1 MDKLI
6 ETRQLTFTY
15 PDASNPVLQGIDLTI
30 NRGEFIVIAGA
41 TGSGKTT
48 LINHF
53 KKELLPNGQRSGKVL
68 IKQQPITDLSKL
80 VSAKTIGYVGQDP
93 TTQPIMTTVIDELA
107 FGLENIGIKS
117 AEIERRIAELANYL
131 GLDELLH
138 QDMHELSGGQLQLVN
153 LASVLILRP
162 EVLLFDEPTAQLDPL
177 SSRHFFDVLERI
189 HQELGMTIV
198 MTEHNLGTALGLA
211 DRMILLQNQ
220 RVTFQGQPAVGIP
233 KMMADPDLAAFVP
246 AVPRLFLDN
255 HLETTGLPI
264 SVAAGQAVISKHH
277 LEFTAHTD
285 QPRVVESS
293 TTILSA
299 KEISFSF
306 DKQVNVVD
314 HLNLQLPAGDW
325 LSIVGKNGSGKS
337 TLLTMLAGLRVP
349 QHGKITFNNQKV
361 WRIPTAARIQQ
372 LSFLSQTPAL
382 QFGAETVQEELHQQA
397 AELQL
402 EFPDKQVKMIVDRL
416 HLNDLLNQSPF
427 DLSSGQQQLLG
438 IAIALLANPKLLI
451 LDEPTKGLDPAAKQ
465 ALGQLLTTINQAGTT
480 ILMASH
486 DMEFCAAYS
495 LHCAFMFDG
504 HLNTVLPTR
513 TFFSGNF
520 FFTTAINR
528 LLRRQVPDAML
539 VSDVRLSEGT
549 SEDGK

>member
-6 ETRQLTFTY
+6 QTRQLTFTY
-15 PDASNPVLQGIDLTI
+15 PDASLPVLQGVDLTI

-68 IKQQPITDLSKL
+68 IKQQAITDLSKL
-80 VSAKTIGYVGQDP
+80 ASAKTIGYVGQDP

-198 MTEHNLGTALGLA
+198 MTEHNLGTTLGLA
-211 DRMILLQNQ
+211 NRMILLQNQ

-233 KMMADPDLAAFVP
+233 KMMADPDLAA
-246 AVPRLFLDN
+246 
-255 HLETTGLPI
+255 
-264 SVAAGQAVISKHH
+264 ISKYH

-285 QPRVVESS
+285 QPKVVESS

-361 WRIPTAARIQQ
+361 WRISTAARIQQ

-416 HLNDLLNQSPF
+416 NRKYDFL
-427 DLSSGQQQLLG
+427 
-438 IAIALLANPKLLI
+438 
-451 LDEPTKGLDPAAKQ
+451 PTK
-465 ALGQLLTTINQAGTT
+465 I
-480 ILMASH
+480 H
-486 DMEFCAAYS
+486 
-495 LHCAFMFDG
+495 
-504 HLNTVLPTR
+504 
-513 TFFSGNF
+513 
-520 FFTTAINR
+520 
-528 LLRRQVPDAML
+528 
-539 VSDVRLSEGT
+539 
-549 SEDGK
+549 